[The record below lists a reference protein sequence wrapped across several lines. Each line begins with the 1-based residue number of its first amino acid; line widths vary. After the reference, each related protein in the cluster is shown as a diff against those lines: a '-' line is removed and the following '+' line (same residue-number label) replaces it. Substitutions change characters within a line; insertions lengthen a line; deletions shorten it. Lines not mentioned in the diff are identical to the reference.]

1 MREKGWRR
9 GERRK
14 GNGKKGEN
22 IRRRRGEE
30 GGEEEM
36 RRGSETS
43 LKTPREGSEH
53 PNSCSWIC
61 HQFGHS
67 LTLLSFSFCKV
78 RNLNR

>member
-22 IRRRRGEE
+22 IRWRRGEE

-43 LKTPREGSEH
+43 YKDPQRGVRTSKFMFLDLSSVWVLTHTP
-53 PNSCSWIC
+53 
-61 HQFGHS
+61 QFF
-67 LTLLSFSFCKV
+67 LL
-78 RNLNR
+78 